1 MDNNPTKREIS
12 FGIDSATLRLP
23 IKKGLELGEYLSS
36 KFILYCLN
44 TDEYE
49 DVRTNPTK
57 HKSDRGISTYYKIR
71 KNQILRGS
79 KRGELCDV
87 LEITLLAKSLG
98 SPYLDGIRPNN
109 IRTVYDYLIS
119 QGYFKC
125 SYDYFLS
132 GSLIDVD
139 FKADIYFNNAYTP
152 HSTPLDGEYDI
163 NSLIKVDTEPA
174 LKKVKQNIDAFIKRT
189 KTDIR
194 AKGRPTFFKHQQ
206 PDNYGVVWYERRKG
220 ESKGSVA
227 IKYQNTRVYAK
238 GVELHAEKGS
248 NEFRK
253 EFLSDRTDLHSILR
267 IETNGIK
274 NAKSALSN
282 YGITDTSL
290 RNVLT
295 LTLDDC
301 RPMFSE
307 PFRHFLES
315 DYRPSKPRE
324 NNPLNILLASYIRAE
339 FIANPSMS
347 FDGIFDRLEVI
358 MNSTERGFKNKQ
370 NRYYHKKAIREA
382 YDNEY
387 GSGTISD
394 DRDELSEVIKSFLNH
409 SF

>member
-152 HSTPLDGEYDI
+152 QHTTLDAEYDI

-174 LKKVKQNIDAFIKRT
+174 LKEVKQNIDVFIKRT

-194 AKGRPTFFKHQQ
+194 AKGRPTFLKHQQ
-206 PDNYGVVWYERRKG
+206 PDNYGVVWYERGKG
-220 ESKGSVA
+220 LSKGSVA

-238 GVELHAEKGS
+238 GIELHSEKGS

-301 RPMFSE
+301 RPMFAE

-315 DYRPSKPRE
+315 DYNPPKPSKNQPKDIM
-324 NNPLNILLASYIRAE
+324 LAQLLKAM
-339 FIANPSMS
+339 FQANPEFSMEDAFNMTEVRMDS
-347 FDGIFDRLEVI
+347 TDRP
-358 MNSTERGFKNKQ
+358 FKNRKD
-370 NRYYHKKAIREA
+370 RSYHKKSIREI
-382 YDNEY
+382 YENEY
-387 GSGTISD
+387 GSGTISQNT
-394 DRDELSEVIKSFLNH
+394 DELSEVIKSFLNH

>member
-1 MDNNPTKREIS
+1 MDNNPIREIS

-23 IKKGLELGEYLSS
+23 IKEGLELGEYLSS

-49 DVRTNPTK
+49 DVRTNPIK
-57 HKSDRGISTYYKIR
+57 YKKERGISTHYKIQ
-71 KNQILRGS
+71 KNQIIRGS
-79 KRGELCDV
+79 KKGELCDV
-87 LEITLLAKSLG
+87 LEVTLLAKSLG

-125 SYDYFLS
+125 NYDYFLS

-139 FKADIYFNNAYTP
+139 IKADIYFNNAYTP
-152 HSTPLDGEYDI
+152 HYTPLDAEYDI
-163 NSLIKVDTEPA
+163 NSLVEVDTEPA
-174 LKKVKQNIDAFIKRT
+174 LKEVKKNIDVFIQRT

-194 AKGRPTFFKHQQ
+194 AQGRPTFLKHQK
-206 PDNYGVVWYERRKG
+206 PDNYGVEWYERRKG
-220 ESKGSVA
+220 KSKGSVS

-248 NEFRK
+248 NEFRQ
-253 EFLSDRTDLHSILR
+253 EFLSDRTDLYSILR

-274 NAKSALSN
+274 NVKSALSN
-282 YGITDTSL
+282 YGITYTSL

-301 RPMFSE
+301 RPMFAE

-315 DYRPSKPRE
+315 DYKPSKPRE
-324 NNPLNILLASYIRAE
+324 NKPLNILLASYIRAE

-370 NRYYHKKAIREA
+370 DRYYHKKAIREA

-387 GSGTISD
+387 GSGTISE